1 MTTPAPSVDTPPTNG
16 APVITPRGREL
27 RLDAAL
33 PFDAEDHGRRLLR
46 TARFGTLSTLD
57 PESGYPYGAAT
68 NLATDHDGSPVFIMA
83 GLALHARNLA
93 ADPRA
98 SLTLVEPGLTDVLAG
113 VRMTIVGRV
122 VQVTDPARLEAVR
135 WRYLARHPKTKLY
148 MTLPDIGL
156 YRLEMADLRVA
167 GGPRRNAGEPQV
179 AHFLTD
185 LTGAEALLTAEAE
198 EVERLN
204 GPWGEDLP
212 GRLARLHGGGDA
224 GRWRAAGIDPEGID
238 LTSPDGDLRIRFPRR
253 VTDPQAMRSA
263 LAALVRPVMVTGGK

>member
-1 MTTPAPSVDTPPTNG
+1 MTTPAPSVDTPSDG

-98 SLTLVEPGLTDVLAG
+98 ALTLIEPGLADVLGG

-122 VQVTDPARLEAVR
+122 VQVTETARLEAVR
-135 WRYLARHPKTKLY
+135 RRYLARHPKTKLY

-156 YRLEMADLRVA
+156 YRLEMADLRVS

-185 LTGAEALLTAEAE
+185 LSGAEALLAAEAE
-198 EVERLN
+198 EVQRLN

-212 GRLARLHGGGDA
+212 GRLARLHGGSDA

-238 LTSPDGDLRIRFPRR
+238 LTSPQGDLRIRFPRR

-263 LAALVRPVMVTGGK
+263 LAALVRPVIVGGT